1 MTILAFADVQGFQP
15 AQPPP
20 ASIVGWGRDRNFLP
34 AHPDPEPVASPERGP
49 PPRAELV
56 TTHIPAF
63 AGMEQISAALSEAE
77 ALRTAMHE
85 FYAALAEARELSRT
99 MVAED
104 EANPMDNQ
112 TVDYAVQS
120 LLPIIKRYKLPPPL
134 ILPLQ
139 NAGIGVEWHTA
150 GMNIELRFRKPYQV
164 YAVLE
169 DARGAIQEYHGR
181 DPDLVQASP
190 ALACLNARVGPIRK
204 PHP

>member
-15 AQPPP
+15 AQPTP

-34 AHPDPEPVASPERGP
+34 AHPEPEPVADPERGP
-49 PPRAELV
+49 PARAELV
-56 TTHIPAF
+56 TTPIPAF
-63 AGMEQISAALSEAE
+63 VAMEQISIALSEAE
-77 ALRTAMHE
+77 ALRTAIRE
-85 FYAALAEARELSRT
+85 FYAALDEARELSRT

-104 EANPMDNQ
+104 EASPMDKQ

-134 ILPLQ
+134 MLPLQ

-150 GMNIELRFRKPYQV
+150 DMNIELRFRKPYHV

-181 DPDLVQASP
+181 DPDLVRASP
-190 ALACLNARVGPIRK
+190 ALACLNARLVR
-204 PHP
+204 

>member
-34 AHPDPEPVASPERGP
+34 AHPEPEPIAGPQRGP
-49 PPRAELV
+49 QARPPELV
-56 TTHIPAF
+56 TTPIPAF
-63 AGMEQISAALSEAE
+63 AAMEQISAALSEAE
-77 ALRTAMHE
+77 ALRTAIHE
-85 FYAALAEARELSRT
+85 FHAALDEARELSRT

-104 EANPMDNQ
+104 EARPMEKQ

-120 LLPIIKRYKLPPPL
+120 LLPIIKRYKLPLPL

-139 NAGIGVEWHTA
+139 NAGMGVEWHTA
-150 GMNIELRFRKPYQV
+150 DMNIELRFRKPYHV

-181 DPDLVQASP
+181 DPDLMRASS
-190 ALACLNARVGPIRK
+190 ALACLNARLVR
-204 PHP
+204 

>member
-34 AHPDPEPVASPERGP
+34 AHPEPEPVAHPERGP
-49 PPRAELV
+49 PARAELV
-56 TTHIPAF
+56 TIPIPAF
-63 AGMEQISAALSEAE
+63 VAMEQISIALSEAE
-77 ALRTAMHE
+77 APRTAIRE
-85 FYAALAEARELSRT
+85 FYAALDEARELSRT

-104 EANPMDNQ
+104 EASPMDKQ

-134 ILPLQ
+134 MLPLQ

-150 GMNIELRFRKPYQV
+150 DMNIELRFRKPYHV

-181 DPDLVQASP
+181 DPDLVRASL
-190 ALACLNARVGPIRK
+190 ALACLNTRLVR
-204 PHP
+204 

>member
-15 AQPPP
+15 APPPP

-34 AHPDPEPVASPERGP
+34 AHREPEPVARPQRGSQA
-49 PPRAELV
+49 RAELV
-56 TTHIPAF
+56 TTPIPVF
-63 AGMEQISAALSEAE
+63 AAMGQISPALSEAE
-77 ALRTAMHE
+77 ALRTAIHE
-85 FYAALAEARELSRT
+85 FHAALDEARELSRT

-104 EANPMDNQ
+104 EARPMDKQ

-150 GMNIELRFRKPYQV
+150 DMNIELRFRKPYHV
-164 YAVLE
+164 YAVL
-169 DARGAIQEYHGR
+169 DVLFRRGGISCGDPRRYDGR
-181 DPDLVQASP
+181 VQSLP
-190 ALACLNARVGPIRK
+190 
-204 PHP
+204 